1 MCFLC
6 VLLDKDLPAVLYS
19 VQRDLNDIHSCGIRD
34 EADNCP
40 WGGWSNGVQ
49 LLAGDTVERDGT
61 PVCGLEPVDLHHKS
75 PSLDDKC
82 LQFQTESGTDAEL
95 REPAVDVVV
104 FGHLHVLVIYLKEK
118 TAQPGAV
125 VYAELRTQKEA
136 AGARIAQ
143 L

>member
-19 VQRDLNDIHSCGIRD
+19 VQHDVNDIHSCGIRD

-49 LLAGDTVERDGT
+49 VLAGDTVERDGA

-75 PSLDDKC
+75 PSLDDKY
-82 LQFQTESGTDAEL
+82 LQLQTEFCRNT
-95 REPAVDVVV
+95 
-104 FGHLHVLVIYLKEK
+104 HL
-118 TAQPGAV
+118 
-125 VYAELRTQKEA
+125 
-136 AGARIAQ
+136 
-143 L
+143 